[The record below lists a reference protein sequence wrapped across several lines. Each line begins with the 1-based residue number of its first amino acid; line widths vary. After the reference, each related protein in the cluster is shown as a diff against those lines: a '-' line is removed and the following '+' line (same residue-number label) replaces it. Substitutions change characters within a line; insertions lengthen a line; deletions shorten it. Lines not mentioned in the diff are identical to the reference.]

1 MLKSRY
7 CFFLSIVLFLAFC
20 VGIGSQARAQSGPT
34 NTVKAVLDKAMDI
47 QTRSELEGPEHRKE
61 RATQIRKLIA
71 DNFASSEMA
80 RESLGDYWEKLSAGQ
95 RQQYQDV
102 FTGLFQDSYT
112 RMVLNFLGREK
123 VEYPGESADGKNKK
137 VQTIIMRTNEHIP
150 VDYVLEPKGSKW
162 LIRDVFIDGVSIV
175 DTYRNSLGSFIR
187 AKGYDALIGKMKTQ
201 KKAGEE
207 S

>member
-1 MLKSRY
+1 MD
-7 CFFLSIVLFLAFC
+7 
-20 VGIGSQARAQSGPT
+20 SQVRAQSGAT
-34 NTVKAVLDKAMDI
+34 NTVKNVLDKAMDI
-47 QTRSELEGPEHRKE
+47 QTTPALEGPEHRKE

-80 RESLGDYWEKLSAGQ
+80 RESLGDYWDKLSGAQ
-95 RQQYQDV
+95 RQQYQEV

-123 VEYPGESADGKNKK
+123 VEYPGESHDGKNTK
-137 VQTIIMRTNEHIP
+137 VQTVIMRTNEHIP
-150 VDYVLEPKGSKW
+150 VDYVLEQKGQKW
-162 LIRDVFIDGVSIV
+162 MIRDVFIDGVSIV
-175 DTYRNSLGSFIR
+175 DTYRNSLGTFIR
-187 AKGYDALIGKMKTQ
+187 AKGYDALMSKMRTQ